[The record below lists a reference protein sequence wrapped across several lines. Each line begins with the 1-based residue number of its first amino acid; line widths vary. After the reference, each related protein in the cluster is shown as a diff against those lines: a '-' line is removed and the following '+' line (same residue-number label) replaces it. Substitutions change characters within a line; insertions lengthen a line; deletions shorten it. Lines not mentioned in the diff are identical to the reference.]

1 MFARSARSAN
11 RASSLRR
18 PATNPVRHAMPPRHL
33 STNAPSRTITP
44 SAGALTATT
53 GAKRNQSAW
62 AAATESAHSVLTP
75 PPSSSSATA
84 SSSSSSSSIPNSLD
98 MDSSDPLSVINAEIG
113 NLKSSLFRMLGSS
126 SSTLDTVAKYYFQA
140 EGKHLRPLLV
150 LLLSQA
156 TNGLGGKGWELAQME
171 AARRKSIDDSL
182 TAQGG
187 VLNDWNPE
195 VNGKETKGAQVFADP
210 FRIPPSFSS
219 STSTSSGSG
228 SGSRSGSSSPL
239 QTPLPPL
246 QPSQFDLSL
255 EHPGEPSILPTQRR
269 LASITE
275 MIHVASLLHDDVID
289 ASSLRRGEPSAPSTF
304 GNKLSI
310 LSGDFLLGRAS
321 VALARLGSQEVVELL
336 ATVIANLVEGEVMQ
350 LRATSEPETEPTAK
364 GFEDYMRKTYLKT
377 ASLMAKSA
385 RAAVI
390 LGGCGN
396 TGVGNEGEWVKDVA
410 YGYGRNLGIAF
421 QLIDDALDFLPPD
434 PSLGKPSLGADL
446 RLGLATA
453 PALFAWEK
461 HPEMG
466 PLILRKFT
474 EPGDVELARNL
485 VADSDGLERTVELA
499 RKFAGEARALVELL
513 PESKARDALVGLTL
527 KVVDRVK

>member
-1 MFARSARSAN
+1 MLSRNARSIA
-11 RASSLRR
+11 RASRSISQSSKPR
-18 PATNPVRHAMPPRHL
+18 RHL
-33 STNAPSRTITP
+33 NTTCIISSPSTS
-44 SAGALTATT
+44 S
-53 GAKRNQSAW
+53 KQQSAW
-62 AAATESAHSVLTP
+62 AAATESAHSILTP
-75 PPSSSSATA
+75 P
-84 SSSSSSSSIPNSLD
+84 SSSSSSSSSSSTSSSSSSNASSLD
-98 MDSSDPLSVINAEIG
+98 DPLAVINAEIG

-126 SSTLDTVAKYYFQA
+126 NSALDTVAKYYFQA

-150 LLLSQA
+150 LLISQA
-156 TNGLGGKGWELAQME
+156 TNGLGEKGWEQVQIENRL
-171 AARRKSIDDSL
+171 RKSLDDSL
-182 TAQGG
+182 TSQGG

-195 VNGKETKGAQVFADP
+195 VNGKEGDHNNLFSNP
-210 FRIPPSFSS
+210 FKIPVNNNND
-219 STSTSSGSG
+219 
-228 SGSRSGSSSPL
+228 
-239 QTPLPPL
+239 QQNKIE
-246 QPSQFDLSL
+246 QPKILKSEFDEELKQNGQ
-255 EHPGEPSILPTQRR
+255 PIILPTQRR

-289 ASSLRRGEPSAPSTF
+289 NSNLRRGEPSAPSTF

-321 VALARLGSQEVVELL
+321 VALARLGSREVVELL

-350 LRATSEPETEPTAK
+350 LKATSKPETKPTIK

-396 TGVGNEGEWVKDVA
+396 GINKEGEWVKDVA

-461 HPEMG
+461 YPEMG
-466 PLILRKFT
+466 PLILRKFNQ
-474 EPGDVELARNL
+474 PGDVELAREI
-485 VADSDGLERTVELA
+485 VGKSDGLKRTIELA
-499 RKFAGEARALVELL
+499 KTFAGSARELIELL
-513 PESKARDALVGLTL
+513 PESGAREALIGLTK
-527 KVVDRVK
+527 KVVERVK

>member
-1 MFARSARSAN
+1 MLSRSTRSLP
-11 RASSLRR
+11 RSSRSSFPLPKPRR
-18 PATNPVRHAMPPRHL
+18 SLTTSHIHL
-33 STNAPSRTITP
+33 SPSTSPKT
-44 SAGALTATT
+44 
-53 GAKRNQSAW
+53 QSAW

-75 PPSSSSATA
+75 PPSSSA
-84 SSSSSSSSIPNSLD
+84 SSSSTATSLD
-98 MDSSDPLSVINAEIG
+98 DPLSMINAEIG

-126 SSTLDTVAKYYFQA
+126 NSALDTVAKYYFQA

-150 LLLSQA
+150 LLISQA
-156 TNGLGGKGWELAQME
+156 TNGLGGKGWEKMKLESQS
-171 AARRKSIDDSL
+171 RRSIDDSL
-182 TAQGG
+182 TSQGG

-195 VNGKETKGAQVFADP
+195 VNGQESSSNSQVFASP
-210 FRIPPSFSS
+210 FQIPNIGS
-219 STSTSSGSG
+219 STISSI
-228 SGSRSGSSSPL
+228 P
-239 QTPLPPL
+239 QPPL
-246 QPSQFDLSL
+246 NISEFDMALQQNDQPM
-255 EHPGEPSILPTQRR
+255 ILPTQRR

-289 ASSLRRGEPSAPSTF
+289 NSPLRRGEPSAPSTF

-321 VALARLGSQEVVELL
+321 IALARLGSREVVELL

-350 LRATSEPETEPTAK
+350 LKATSEPEQKPTPK

-390 LGGCGN
+390 LGGCGDSD
-396 TGVGNEGEWVKDVA
+396 GIGLSKDGEWVKDVA

-461 HPEMG
+461 YPEIG
-466 PLILRKFT
+466 PLILRKFS
-474 EPGDVELARNL
+474 EPGDVEIAREIVNK
-485 VADSDGLERTVELA
+485 SDGLQRTVELA
-499 RKFAGEARALVELL
+499 RTFAGSARELIELL
-513 PESKARDALVGLTL
+513 PESGAREALIGLTK
-527 KVVDRVK
+527 KVVERVK

>member
-1 MFARSARSAN
+1 MFARSARSAS
-11 RASSLRR
+11 RVSLTRTTSTSSSSSAQYGL
-18 PATNPVRHAMPPRHL
+18 PRHFTT
-33 STNAPSRTITP
+33 SVPSRLDTRE
-44 SAGALTATT
+44 
-53 GAKRNQSAW
+53 GAKRYQSAW

-75 PPSSSSATA
+75 PPSSNASA
-84 SSSSSSSSIPNSLD
+84 SSSSSSSIPNSLD
-98 MDSSDPLSVINAEIG
+98 MDAGDPLSVINSEIG

-126 SSTLDTVAKYYFQA
+126 NSALDTVAKYYFQA

-171 AARRKSIDDSL
+171 AARRRSIDDSL

-195 VNGKETKGAQVFADP
+195 VNGKETTGAQVFADP
-210 FRIPPSFSS
+210 FRIPSS
-219 STSTSSGSG
+219 STSTPGGASS
-228 SGSRSGSSSPL
+228 L

-350 LRATSEPETEPTAK
+350 MRATSEPETEPTVK

-396 TGVGNEGEWVKDVA
+396 TSVGNEGEWVKDVA

-434 PSLGKPSLGADL
+434 PTLGKPSLGADL

-474 EPGDVELARNL
+474 EAGDVELAREL